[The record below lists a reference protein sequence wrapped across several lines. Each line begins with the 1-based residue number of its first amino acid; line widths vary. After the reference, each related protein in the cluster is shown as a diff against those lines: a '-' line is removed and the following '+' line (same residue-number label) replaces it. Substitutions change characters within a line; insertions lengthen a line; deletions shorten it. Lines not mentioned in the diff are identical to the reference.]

1 MNNNDKCRIYAFS
14 GTLLEFLDCH
24 CFNLRLVIM
33 KQAGLL
39 LGLIC
44 SNFLIECFGDDGKCA
59 AFIGGGC
66 LTWSQWEDKC
76 YKVTEQLPWDK
87 AKQECIKMGGV
98 LVVPQLDGETD
109 FLLKLY
115 NQGFWIGCNQHNN
128 PGIWICKEGNTE
140 LQNRNWNGGNP
151 INSSGNC
158 SVIQK
163 RGAGKWDAQACT
175 TPFVGMCK
183 RAERPLLHF

>member
-1 MNNNDKCRIYAFS
+1 
-14 GTLLEFLDCH
+14 
-24 CFNLRLVIM
+24 M

-44 SNFLIECFGDDGKCA
+44 SNFLIECSGDDGKCA

-66 LTWSQWEDKC
+66 LTWDQWGDKC
-76 YKVTEQLPWDK
+76 YKVTEKLPWDE
-87 AKQECIKMGGV
+87 AKLECIKMGGV

-128 PGIWICKEGNTE
+128 PGLMIIIIIIILIMEVTKWFLLEA
-140 LQNRNWNGGNP
+140 WNMEA
-151 INSSGNC
+151 SSK
-158 SVIQK
+158 K
-163 RGAGKWDAQACT
+163 R
-175 TPFVGMCK
+175 M
-183 RAERPLLHF
+183 

>member
-1 MNNNDKCRIYAFS
+1 
-14 GTLLEFLDCH
+14 
-24 CFNLRLVIM
+24 M

-76 YKVTEQLPWDK
+76 YKVTEQLPWDE

-128 PGIWICKEGNTE
+128 PGLMIILFKN
-140 LQNRNWNGGNP
+140 
-151 INSSGNC
+151 
-158 SVIQK
+158 V
-163 RGAGKWDAQACT
+163 
-175 TPFVGMCK
+175 TPFVKRPFLGMQMHLENKLRVKHVC
-183 RAERPLLHF
+183 E